1 MPSKA
6 KFLHDEPAIGASLN
20 YLLRYDPVFKTLKTR
35 DDLWRWQKN
44 AGRFSDLTEM
54 VISQQI
60 SVKAADAIFAKL
72 KLALDAPVTPAN
84 FLKLPEKKLR
94 EAGLSFQKIDYITG
108 LATAITNRKLHLA
121 RLPGMPDEAVIEAIT
136 ALKGF
141 GIWSAHMYL
150 IFSLARSD
158 VFPIGDLGVQNGAK
172 LYLNAEEKMTPKIL
186 DQWGEQFKGKRTAAA
201 LLLWKLKDSPKT

>member
-6 KFLHDEPAIGASLN
+6 KFLHDEPAISAGLN
-20 YLLRYDPVFKTLKTR
+20 YLLRYDPVFKTLKKR

-44 AGRFSDLTEM
+44 AGRFSDLIEM

-72 KLALDAPVTPAN
+72 KIALGAPVTPEI

-108 LATAITNRKLHLA
+108 LAEAILTRKINLT
-121 RLPGMPDEAVIEAIT
+121 RLKAMPDEAVIEAIT
-136 ALKGF
+136 KLKGF

-150 IFSLARSD
+150 MFSLARPD
-158 VFPIGDLGVQNGAK
+158 VFPIGDLGVQNGAQIYTK
-172 LYLNAEEKMTPKIL
+172 AEEKMTPKIL